1 MAVFSYLNPDNIFI
15 KYKDSKRYTEVLT
28 RPFPD
33 FDRLARNRPAAGID
47 PAYPKT
53 TDGTTASIIRKTP
66 RRIVQQLPTGSI
78 VAHDNGWLGVVAEY
92 IFNERIIREA
102 NEDYDLIQKS
112 WLVIEKGLTFG
123 SCATYTPFMNH
134 NGMFTPDLTLPYWGD
149 IMIQK
154 GKKSGSSS
162 SYIFMRSWWQ
172 PEDIEALIDSE
183 SKLAT
188 EAKKR
193 KAKYEPTWDAEALKS
208 VLKAETAKDAIAMTP
223 DEKERGLESNGV
235 ELVTAFQK
243 GVGAKFYTFN
253 PTTQTIVR
261 TKINKDPRGKT
272 PINWFYGDIDGNNPL
287 GRGIIEL
294 IGGLQNLIDSDMQ
307 MYQYNRALL
316 LAPPVIKYGN
326 IGNFR
331 YAPNAVLRAKSP
343 TDNIKALDIDNSAIA
358 AYPALYGM
366 QKSQLLNLVNSPDT
380 SISATVGN
388 PGFSKTPAG
397 INQQSQNISV
407 DDNYIDKMFD
417 AWFQDWAETAINL
430 YFAERSGIEELQL
443 DKVTA
448 SKLRQLP
455 KFDQSLLSEDNKIMI
470 NYDTATPAL
479 KFRVDPST
487 TKTKDSATQVQAAS
501 NLLDMVMKYPML
513 NANFGG
519 PIDVDVLSR
528 RIVTNS
534 GVADPEQVAPMPTE
548 AQIQSKEQQKN
559 QVNPFSP
566 MFDKPKLTIDFPDLP
581 PAAQLQMLNSA
592 GIHIT
597 AQDIMQ
603 GPVLDPNTR
612 GNMAVDPMNVPGISL
627 PGGGSSTSSNP
638 AQVDIGDI
646 YKTTTDPQVKAQIE
660 AMAGLNPNPT
670 HVQNQVDTNAVSH
683 MNQQVTGITG
693 AAQAI
698 APPQPPQTAQPA
710 PTAQTAPTT
719 PTPQPQAPQAPQ
731 QPDPQETPQ
740 QELQEPQSQQAGEMN
755 PLDMQLIQH
764 LKALNIPDQLIAKA
778 IQMAEQ
784 GATPQQIL
792 QAIGVSSGKR

>member
-1 MAVFSYLNPDNIFI
+1 MVFSYLTPTNIFI
-15 KYKDSKRYTEVLT
+15 KYKDSKRFTEVLT

-33 FDRLARNRPAAGID
+33 FDRLARNRPVDGID

-66 RRIVQQLPTGSI
+66 RRIVQQLPTGS
-78 VAHDNGWLGVVAEY
+78 VVSQDGGWLGIIADY
-92 IFNERIIREA
+92 IYNDRILREA
-102 NEDYDLIQKS
+102 NEDYALIQKS

-134 NGMFTPDLTLPYWGD
+134 DGMFTPDLTLPYWGD

-154 GKKSGSSS
+154 GKKSGYAS
-162 SYIFMRSWWQ
+162 SYVFMRSWWQ
-172 PEDIEALIDSE
+172 KEDVEALIDSE
-183 SKLAT
+183 TKLAAG
-188 EAKKR
+188 AKKR
-193 KAKYEPTWDAEALKS
+193 KDKYQATWDIPALES
-208 VLKAETAKDAIAMTP
+208 ILMAETSKDAIAMTP
-223 DEKERGLESNGV
+223 EEKERGTENNGI

-261 TKINKDPRGKT
+261 TKINKDPRGKI
-272 PINWFYGDIDGNNPL
+272 PIDWFYGDIDGNNPL
-287 GRGIIEL
+287 GRGIVEL

-343 TDNIKALDIDNSAIA
+343 SDKVVALDIDNSAITN
-358 AYPALYGM
+358 YPALYGM

-380 SISATVGN
+380 SISSTVGN
-388 PGFSKTPAG
+388 PSFSKTSAG
-397 INQQSQNISV
+397 VNAQTQTISV
-407 DDNYIDKMFD
+407 DDNYIDKMFET
-417 AWFQDWAETAINL
+417 WFQAWSETAINL
-430 YFAERSGIEELQL
+430 YFAERSGVEEVQL
-443 DKVTA
+443 DKATA
-448 SKLRQLP
+448 AKLRQLP
-455 KFDQSLLSEDNKIMI
+455 KFDMSLLSEDNKIMI
-470 NYDTATPAL
+470 NYDSATPAL

-487 TKTKDSATQVQAAS
+487 TKTKDSAQQAQYAS
-501 NLLDMVMKYPML
+501 GLLDMVMKYPQL
-513 NANFGG
+513 NSNFGG
-519 PIDVDVLSR
+519 PIDIDVLSR

-534 GVADPEQVAPMPTE
+534 GVSDPEQVAPMPTE
-548 AQIQSKEQQKN
+548 AQIQSKEAQKN

-566 MFDKPKLTIDFPDLP
+566 MFDKPKLNIDFPDLP
-581 PAAQLQMLNSA
+581 PAAQIQMLSSA

-597 AQDIMQ
+597 EQDIMQ

-612 GNMAVDPMNVPGISL
+612 GNMAINPMNVPGIEL

-646 YKTTTDPQVKAQIE
+646 YKATTDPQVKAQIE
-660 AMAGLNPNPT
+660 AMAGLAPNPT
-670 HVQNQVDTNAVSH
+670 HVQNQVDTNAVDH
-683 MNQQVTGITG
+683 LAKQATGING

-698 APPQPPQTAQPA
+698 APQA
-710 PTAQTAPTT
+710 P
-719 PTPQPQAPQAPQ
+719 APQAQ
-731 QPDPQETPQ
+731 QPAQQPTQAPAQAPTQAPDPQESPQ
-740 QELQEPQSQQAGEMN
+740 QELQEPQAQQGQEMS

-764 LKALNIPDQLIAKA
+764 LKALGIPDQLIAHA
-778 IQMAEQ
+778 IQLAEQ
-784 GATPQQIL
+784 GATPEQIL
-792 QAIGVSSGKR
+792 QAIGVNSGK